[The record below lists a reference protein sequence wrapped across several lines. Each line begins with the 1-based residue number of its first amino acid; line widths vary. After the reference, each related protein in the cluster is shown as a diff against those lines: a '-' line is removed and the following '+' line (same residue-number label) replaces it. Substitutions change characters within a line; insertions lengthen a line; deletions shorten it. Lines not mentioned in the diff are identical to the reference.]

1 MFWLGCGAD
10 WLCWR
15 VKAWWAFIV
24 AMDTKFCTFQNLPE
38 WFIPFVAACQL
49 FSLCVSMMFS
59 LEEHIGGVIHTKKD
73 CSLSLLGSITLSRS
87 IFFYLPITRF
97 DQSVRILA
105 KASARFIDT
114 RGIRTLIQ
122 NFADLLLDFVL
133 TMAGDL
139 GHADPGSDLRSFF
152 IWWILTRQPCQKLM
166 LLLQLVF

>member
-1 MFWLGCGAD
+1 LFPFSV
-10 WLCWR
+10 R
-15 VKAWWAFIV
+15 KYYSVKVHIL
-24 AMDTKFCTFQNLPE
+24 LP
-38 WFIPFVAACQL
+38 A
-49 FSLCVSMMFS
+49 
-59 LEEHIGGVIHTKKD
+59 
-73 CSLSLLGSITLSRS
+73 
-87 IFFYLPITRF
+87 ITRF

-152 IWWILTRQPCQKLM
+152 I
-166 LLLQLVF
+166 